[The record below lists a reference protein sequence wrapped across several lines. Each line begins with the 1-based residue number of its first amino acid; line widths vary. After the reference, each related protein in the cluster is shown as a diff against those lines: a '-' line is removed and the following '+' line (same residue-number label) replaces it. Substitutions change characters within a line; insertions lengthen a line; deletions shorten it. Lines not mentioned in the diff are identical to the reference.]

1 MAYELVY
8 TSAPQGVYRGSSGFC
23 VVACTKGL
31 GPRLIAALEGYSAY
45 KPLYPHYAENAWSNP
60 VSRSHYI
67 FEANGERQHILSRIC
82 FNGVDYTGRSNKL
95 ASHLVLSAAEAAR
108 AAGGPAS
115 LLLIDELFK
124 DAAWPIEAE
133 FYDTQREIP
142 ATAPHPGKCAE
153 WEKATGDAGWAGY
166 LAQCFLDRPER
177 NVYVVYDPAQQE
189 IVPRLFDEAIN
200 LLPADKRWE
209 VTFNTYFVT
218 LPAGAS
224 CAWRGVPRDGD
235 AVRLAR
241 RSPANIVID
250 LARPGQLP
258 EPGELVEYART
269 GVPPKPPVKEEEA
282 PPPVAPP
289 PTQRVKTPP
298 KATARP
304 EVRKAPEKTA
314 PRVVAPVR
322 PATVVPAAQTP
333 RRQVPW
339 GRIALLAAAVVVV
352 VAAVIGAFL
361 MWEAAD
367 RQRMIGQCVTLR
379 RDLDSLDERRAE
391 LETEI
396 VNAAS
401 AEALN
406 ALSAE
411 VRGLSDTLES
421 VREKAAAL
429 DRRRKLVEGKLAE
442 AQTPGRILEDC
453 GELHKVLEATENRLE
468 RRRKFLKEHA
478 DRLKAPKPAE
488 KKTAE
493 QPKTESDKPKAPPA
507 APSEKK
513 TAAADKKLAPPDK
526 PDLLWLR
533 AEALYKTKGGVT
545 LALGGAAAGE
555 IEIQLVPDDPNSNK
569 VYACHP
575 GEVLKYTNESD
586 NDVVLG
592 TAFDPATGV
601 LKVTVERYQLTQDR
615 RLLVRVK
622 NSDGKMR
629 EYPFFFKIGVSKP
642 DLGKLKYRVSVSGAR
657 VVLNV
662 TGTDA
667 AVPKRIYGGG
677 RSRALQYKLLC
688 SGKSFRLADVSGGL
702 ICEWKDDELAKQVA
716 TGEALAKLKR
726 KIAESPEDI
735 IRKLDIISLS
745 EEQRKAWNRKLERWQ
760 KLDDGVHRNL
770 PLIVAGLK
778 LPATASPQEVDRM
791 LKEDKNV
798 KKLDEL
804 RKLADKRAKG
814 HGKKSADAKRLVK
827 AVDEWMGNPR
837 EKKPGIYRQWKSMT
851 ESVPKAIVEELPVKS
866 LPDAP
871 TKSDQPL
878 KKLMDECSARQT
890 ERVNKLKEQYQKV
903 KFVIFYESS
912 GKTTTVGK
920 TELESK

>member
-1 MAYELVY
+1 MIEP
-8 TSAPQGVYRGSSGFC
+8 T
-23 VVACTKGL
+23 TI
-31 GPRLIAALEGYSAY
+31 LI
-45 KPLYPHYAENAWSNP
+45 
-60 VSRSHYI
+60 I
-67 FEANGERQHILSRIC
+67 IL
-82 FNGVDYTGRSNKL
+82 TG
-95 ASHLVLSAAEAAR
+95 
-108 AAGGPAS
+108 
-115 LLLIDELFK
+115 
-124 DAAWPIEAE
+124 
-133 FYDTQREIP
+133 
-142 ATAPHPGKCAE
+142 
-153 WEKATGDAGWAGY
+153 
-166 LAQCFLDRPER
+166 
-177 NVYVVYDPAQQE
+177 
-189 IVPRLFDEAIN
+189 
-200 LLPADKRWE
+200 
-209 VTFNTYFVT
+209 
-218 LPAGAS
+218 
-224 CAWRGVPRDGD
+224 
-235 AVRLAR
+235 
-241 RSPANIVID
+241 
-250 LARPGQLP
+250 
-258 EPGELVEYART
+258 
-269 GVPPKPPVKEEEA
+269 
-282 PPPVAPP
+282 
-289 PTQRVKTPP
+289 
-298 KATARP
+298 
-304 EVRKAPEKTA
+304 
-314 PRVVAPVR
+314 
-322 PATVVPAAQTP
+322 
-333 RRQVPW
+333 
-339 GRIALLAAAVVVV
+339 IA
-352 VAAVIGAFL
+352 AAVIGAFW

-367 RQRMIGQCVTLR
+367 RQRMIGQCAALR
-379 RDLDSLDERRAE
+379 SVLDSLDERRAE

-411 VRGLSDTLES
+411 VKNLSDTLES

-429 DRRRKLVEGKLAE
+429 DRRRELVEGKLAE

-478 DRLKAPKPAE
+478 DQLKAPKPAE

-493 QPKTESDKPKAPPA
+493 KPKPESDKPKAAPA
-507 APSEKK
+507 ALPEKK

-533 AEALYKTKGGVT
+533 AEVLYKTKGGVT
-545 LALGGAAAGE
+545 LALGEAAAGE

-575 GEVLKYTNESD
+575 GEAIKYTNESD
-586 NDVVLG
+586 NDVVLK
-592 TAFDPATGV
+592 TAFDAATGV
-601 LKVTVERYQLTQDR
+601 LNVTVERYQLTQDR

-622 NSDGKMR
+622 GADGEVR

-642 DLGKLKYRVSVSGAR
+642 DLGKLKYQVSVSGAR
-657 VVLNV
+657 VVLKV

-667 AVPKRIYGGG
+667 AIPKRIYGGG

-745 EEQRKAWNRKLERWQ
+745 EEQRKVWNGNLEEW
-760 KLDDGVHRNL
+760 KNLDDGVHRNL

-798 KKLDEL
+798 KKLEEQ

-814 HGKKSADAKRLVK
+814 HGKKGADAKRLMK
-827 AVDEWMGNPR
+827 AVNEWKRDYP
-837 EKKPGIYRQWKSMT
+837 KWKSMT
-851 ESVPKAIVEELPVKS
+851 ESVPQAIVEELPAKA

-890 ERVNKLKEQYQKV
+890 ERVTKLKEQYQKV

-920 TELESK
+920 TELKSK